1 MSAGHNVLPL
11 PGGPVYDKGATGD
24 DEISAICKVQLTREQ
39 REKEGVNPCIIHSRF
54 LSMCEFNQPQ
64 TQRTAVF
71 TTENISVYAD
81 PCRSNLSCSRVNCRS
96 G

>member
-39 REKEGVNPCIIHSRF
+39 HGDRETDP
-54 LSMCEFNQPQ
+54 PQ
-64 TQRTAVF
+64 
-71 TTENISVYAD
+71 S
-81 PCRSNLSCSRVNCRS
+81 
-96 G
+96 

>member
-39 REKEGVNPCIIHSRF
+39 RDH
-54 LSMCEFNQPQ
+54 LQ
-64 TQRTAVF
+64 TSF
-71 TTENISVYAD
+71 SSSIK
-81 PCRSNLSCSRVNCRS
+81 
-96 G
+96 